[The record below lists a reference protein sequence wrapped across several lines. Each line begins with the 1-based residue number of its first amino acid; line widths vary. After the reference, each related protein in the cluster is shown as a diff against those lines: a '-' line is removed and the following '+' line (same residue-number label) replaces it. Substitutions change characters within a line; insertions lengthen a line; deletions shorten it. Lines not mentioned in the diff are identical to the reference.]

1 MAHSRRGVQEDKE
14 DHGSPSDDVKAIKR
28 NAEAERC
35 LEELPECFTADGQS
49 LRPRVLFG
57 EAIAIGICTRFVRTF
72 RGVRCD
78 GCVHIR

>member
-1 MAHSRRGVQEDKE
+1 MAHSRRSVQEDKE
-14 DHGSPSDDVKAIKR
+14 DHGSPCDDIEAIEY

-35 LEELPECFTADGQS
+35 LEELPECLAADGHS

-78 GCVHIR
+78 GCVHSR